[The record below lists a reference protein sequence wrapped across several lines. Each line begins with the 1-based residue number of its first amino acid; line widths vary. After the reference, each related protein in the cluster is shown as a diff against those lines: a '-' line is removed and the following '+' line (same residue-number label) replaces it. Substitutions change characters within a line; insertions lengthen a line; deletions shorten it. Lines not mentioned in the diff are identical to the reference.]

1 MLSVFHAPALSH
13 FLPPSTKKDFN
24 CHQLL
29 NLNMS
34 RLKRIGLNSLA
45 YEKELKELS
54 LLIQQQRPAKNMVTA
69 RAGMS
74 K

>member
-1 MLSVFHAPALSH
+1 MLNIFHVPALSH

-34 RLKRIGLNSLA
+34 RWKRIGLDSLS
-45 YEKELKELS
+45 YEKPS
-54 LLIQQQRPAKNMVTA
+54 LLIQQQRLTKYMVTVG
-69 RAGMS
+69 AGMS